1 MAEYSISEISAN
13 PIAEGVRFT
22 LGGATAYA
30 VRQES
35 KDVALRIRRG
45 GHTARQALARIPF
58 VRGIAR
64 FVYGVTDLM
73 GGLAQSADLAPQHI
87 TRGCRWEQNL
97 ARWMRIRP
105 ESLIAFGSGVLAVV
119 ILIGLLFA
127 LPLGI
132 EKLVYLNPYPLPRP
146 AENAIVCLSRIV
158 GLLLALALVVRLRV
172 MRRLRM
178 YQGAINKVV
187 NTYQGGGGHVTVE
200 EAKDAFYLCPRCDM
214 AFIALVLCLSVAAYA
229 AVRTY
234 TLPVQ
239 LLVRALLTL
248 AIAGVVNEPVAAIE
262 RLSPDAPAAPLMEPL
277 LWLQRLFVAEPHEQM
292 VEVAVFAFNAAR
304 ENDI

>member
-13 PIAEGVRFT
+13 PVSEGVRFT
-22 LGGATAYA
+22 LGGATAFA

-45 GHTARQALARIPF
+45 GHTARQTLARIPF

-64 FVYGVTDLM
+64 FIYGVADLM
-73 GGLAQSADLAPQHI
+73 GGLTESADLAPQRI
-87 TRGCRWEQNL
+87 TRGFAWEQCL
-97 ARWMRIRP
+97 ARWMRLRP
-105 ESLIAFGSGVLAVV
+105 ESMIAFGSGVLAVI
-119 ILIGLLFA
+119 ILAGLLFA

-146 AENAIVCLSRIV
+146 AENAIVCLSRII
-158 GLLLALALVVRLRV
+158 GLLLSLALVARLRV

-178 YQGAINKVV
+178 YQGAINKVI

-200 EAKDAFYLCPRCDM
+200 AAKDAFYLSPRCDM
-214 AFIALVLCLSVAAYA
+214 AFITLVLCLSIAAYA

-239 LLVRALLTL
+239 LLVRTLMTL
-248 AIAGVVNEPVAAIE
+248 AIAGVVNEPVAALE
-262 RLSPDAPAAPLMEPL
+262 RLSPDAPAAPLIEPM
-277 LWLQRLFVAEPHEQM
+277 LWLQRLFAAEPHEQM